1 MMDARIRCNQP
12 KQLEQQQ
19 QEQRKECHT
28 TKKEEHLIGR
38 AINGLSGMPTTTSP
52 SSDWFMILI
61 AGPAV
66 LGLHDFRAFCLAYA
80 GQLVIPRGSHT
91 SDS

>member
-1 MMDARIRCNQP
+1 
-12 KQLEQQQ
+12 
-19 QEQRKECHT
+19 
-28 TKKEEHLIGR
+28 
-38 AINGLSGMPTTTSP
+38 
-52 SSDWFMILI
+52 MILI

-66 LGLHDFRAFCLAYA
+66 LGLHDFRAFCLVHMLYA